1 MSSDDRAS
9 LDGRG
14 RTAPSP
20 LPRSVAT
27 SSIALDAAGD
37 AAVRGEVEAKELASE
52 LSRMRF
58 VLGIGIV
65 LWSIV
70 GIPNDV
76 VVTRTFGLPYTQ
88 FLVARIL
95 SSLGLMVPYAFM
107 FRPLGPRQLEL
118 AERIAFASA
127 AMGLAGL
134 NHGLQGPTTSFLS
147 CILLTQGI
155 SRPRPFRSGLVAL
168 GTTYLCHPLG
178 FVLTEV
184 LTHRNAD
191 QLRDPRLVLGQLVS
205 LLLGASTL
213 ALLVVGGDAYSRL
226 RRSAFEQRTIG
237 RYRLERRLAVGPG
250 SEVWR
255 AHHDGL
261 GIDVALKLARPS
273 RGAVERVERETRML
287 AGLSHPASVQ
297 LVDRGTTEEGIPYYV
312 MELVEGETLASLV
325 AREGRLSSRRVL
337 AIGKQLAG
345 ALAEIHLRGI
355 VHRDVKPE
363 NVLLVPVD
371 DELADVVKLV
381 DFGLASVIGDPVS
394 ATGEGTPRYAAPEQR
409 SGALPDPRTDVFA
422 LGALLH
428 LALSGP
434 GPVEGAGSYA
444 ALARGG
450 ELSLPADV
458 DAGLAALVARCLATD
473 PDVRY
478 VDAGAVADALHA
490 PEDRST

>member
-1 MSSDDRAS
+1 MQQ
-9 LDGRG
+9 
-14 RTAPSP
+14 
-20 LPRSVAT
+20 RS
-27 SSIALDAAGD
+27 
-37 AAVRGEVEAKELASE
+37 K
-52 LSRMRF
+52 
-58 VLGIGIV
+58 
-65 LWSIV
+65 W
-70 GIPNDV
+70 
-76 VVTRTFGLPYTQ
+76 
-88 FLVARIL
+88 FLVAAATVVLAACSDSSNSSDGGTPGSGLSYIRLAPTAPALCNDSAGAWFVKRASGSDQEIALTFPENGNAANCNAGSTEDFLRLSLKPNSLMRRPDSTLISTGDSVFIYVRWVGNDSIL
-95 SSLGLMVPYAFM
+95 FDLQPSGLLFDPGSH
-107 FRPLGPRQLEL
+107 RDL

-273 RGAVERVERETRML
+273 RGAVERVER
-287 AGLSHPASVQ
+287 
-297 LVDRGTTEEGIPYYV
+297 V
-312 MELVEGETLASLV
+312 M
-325 AREGRLSSRRVL
+325 
-337 AIGKQLAG
+337 K
-345 ALAEIHLRGI
+345 
-355 VHRDVKPE
+355 
-363 NVLLVPVD
+363 
-371 DELADVVKLV
+371 
-381 DFGLASVIGDPVS
+381 
-394 ATGEGTPRYAAPEQR
+394 
-409 SGALPDPRTDVFA
+409 
-422 LGALLH
+422 
-428 LALSGP
+428 
-434 GPVEGAGSYA
+434 
-444 ALARGG
+444 
-450 ELSLPADV
+450 
-458 DAGLAALVARCLATD
+458 
-473 PDVRY
+473 
-478 VDAGAVADALHA
+478 
-490 PEDRST
+490 

>member
-1 MSSDDRAS
+1 VTERTLDRYRI
-9 LDGRG
+9 LGELGRG
-14 RTAPSP
+14 GMG
-20 LPRSVAT
+20 VVHE
-27 SSIALDAAGD
+27 ALDTT
-37 AAVRGEVEAKELASE
+37 
-52 LSRMRF
+52 
-58 VLGIGIV
+58 LG
-65 LWSIV
+65 
-70 GIPNDV
+70 
-76 VVTRTFGLPYTQ
+76 
-88 FLVARIL
+88 
-95 SSLGLMVPYAFM
+95 
-107 FRPLGPRQLEL
+107 
-118 AERIAFASA
+118 
-127 AMGLAGL
+127 
-134 NHGLQGPTTSFLS
+134 
-147 CILLTQGI
+147 
-155 SRPRPFRSGLVAL
+155 
-168 GTTYLCHPLG
+168 
-178 FVLTEV
+178 
-184 LTHRNAD
+184 
-191 QLRDPRLVLGQLVS
+191 
-205 LLLGASTL
+205 
-213 ALLVVGGDAYSRL
+213 
-226 RRSAFEQRTIG
+226 RR
-237 RYRLERRLAVGPG
+237 
-250 SEVWR
+250 
-255 AHHDGL
+255 
-261 GIDVALKLARPS
+261 VALKLLPPD
-273 RGAVERVERETRML
+273 RVERIVTSAPSLREARAASALNHPGIVTVHDLGR
-287 AGLSHPASVQ
+287 ADGLD
-297 LVDRGTTEEGIPYYV
+297 LIV

-381 DFGLASVIGDPVS
+381 DFGLASVIGDPV
-394 ATGEGTPRYAAPEQR
+394 TGGAGLTPRYAAPEQR